1 MGVDDSQTIGEKF
14 GLFITER
21 LTGEKDCFNP
31 HHQGTYVLYNT
42 QLRVD

>member
-31 HHQGTYVLYNT
+31 HHHQGTYYT
-42 QLRVD
+42 IHTAAC